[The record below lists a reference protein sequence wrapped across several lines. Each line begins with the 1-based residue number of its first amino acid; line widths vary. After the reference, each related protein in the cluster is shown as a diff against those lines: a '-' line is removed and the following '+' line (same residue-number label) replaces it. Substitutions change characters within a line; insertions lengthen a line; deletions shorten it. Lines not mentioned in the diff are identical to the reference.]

1 MYKINMVN
9 WQQMELQKK
18 FGKKSNK
25 NFSPKKSI
33 VLLMMVLVILITSLV
48 LSNAESQVVSNSSS
62 YTSPGFLIGV
72 YLYG

>member
-1 MYKINMVN
+1 MVN

-33 VLLMMVLVILITSLV
+33 ALLMLVILVILITSLV
-48 LSNAESQVVSNSSS
+48 LSNAESQVVFNSSS